1 MWIQRSVKKGYDEIG
16 KRVGEVMEGIDEKS
30 PRKSSNE
37 KQNRE

>member
-1 MWIQRSVKKGYDEIG
+1 MWVQRSVKKGYDETG
-16 KRVGEVMEGIDEKS
+16 KLWGEGLRGLDEKS